1 MALNTRKET
10 FENRSATSGI
20 PVVSKWL
27 EDKIFGLGLI
37 NISLFVILN
46 ITGILLM
53 FYYSADTERAYQDIK
68 DLQFVI
74 TFGAIF
80 RNMHRWSAYAMIA
93 LVFLHMSRVFYMA
106 EYRRP
111 RQLNWVIGW
120 VLFLCTLIA
129 SLTGYLLPWDQKAY
143 WGMTIMSNVMAS
155 APIIGE
161 KLKYVVLGGNEIGQ
175 NALSRAF
182 DLHVKIMPLI
192 MSSLIAFH
200 VIRNR
205 TDDLI
210 ANPQLHGD
218 AEVSAWPDIIC
229 RELSK
234 FFIILIIIMVAA
246 ILFGAPLEEGA
257 NPSVTPIPAKAPW
270 FFLGL
275 QELLSW
281 GAPFWF
287 AIVIPNIVLLFA
299 FLVPYIERG
308 QTGGGV
314 WLHPSRRLQNIL
326 FTAIVTVTIGLIIL
340 GAFFRGPGWRFYWP
354 WESWPLH

>member
-1 MALNTRKET
+1 MALSTRNET
-10 FENRSATSGI
+10 FENHSAKSGT
-20 PVVSKWL
+20 PVISKWL
-27 EDKIFGLGLI
+27 ENKTFGLGLI
-37 NISLFVILN
+37 NITLFVILN
-46 ITGILLM
+46 VTGILLM
-53 FYYSADTERAYQDIK
+53 FYYSADTGRAYQDIK

-80 RNMHRWSAYAMIA
+80 RNIHRWSAYAMIA

-106 EYRRP
+106 EYRSP
-111 RQLNWVIGW
+111 RQLNWVLGW

-161 KLKYVVLGGNEIGQ
+161 KLKFVVLGGNEIGQ

-192 MSSLIAFH
+192 MGFLIALH

-205 TDDLI
+205 TEDLI

-218 AEVSAWPDIIC
+218 AEGSAWPDLIR

-234 FFIILIIIMVAA
+234 VFIILIIIMAAA
-246 ILFGAPLEEGA
+246 ILFGAPLEEQA

-287 AIVIPNIVLLFA
+287 AIVIPTMVLLLA
-299 FLVPYIERG
+299 LSVPYIERG

-326 FTAIVTVTIGLIIL
+326 FTAFVTVAIGLIIL

-354 WESWPLH
+354 WQAWPLH